1 MCFDCFLVAVWV
13 HYHVLSVDVLTMLSA
28 YSTYI
33 AYMIVTVLNDMV
45 LGGESLSFYMLEMCS
60 AAYQY
65 FSLCEYML
73 SVVGIE

>member
-13 HYHVLSVDVLTMLSA
+13 HYHVLSMDVLTMLSA

-33 AYMIVTVLNDMV
+33 AYMIVTVLSDMV
-45 LGGESLSFYMLEMCS
+45 LAGESLSFYMSEMCS